1 MKDMHSKVLTQEQRE
16 LLPLIKSF
24 SNDYYL
30 VGGTAIALHIGHRRS
45 IDFDLFTEGDIKRKS
60 IRNMI
65 KKSGFV
71 VEKLLYEAFDQIHLI
86 VNSVKIT
93 FFSFPQVI
101 IHPIDFDGIIGIPTL
116 LDLAAMKTYALG
128 GRAKWK
134 DYVDLYFILKDHHSL
149 AEISIRAA
157 DIFGSYFNEK
167 LLREQLCFFDDID
180 YSEKVEYVC
189 EEINDQQIRDVL
201 SDIAITK
208 F

>member
-16 LLPLIKSF
+16 LLPLIKLF

-93 FFSFPQVI
+93 FFSFPQEI

-189 EEINDQQIRDVL
+189 EEINDQEIRDVL